1 MPDIVQID
9 FKSVGLRV
17 TEPDGTV
24 DTTRGQP
31 LGIRTPM
38 TLGTDSDGIFAMNF
52 SLRDQIRQNFRNM
65 VLTNWGERPGL
76 YNFGANLAPMTLE
89 LGTEDFDA
97 EVSVRIKTATNR
109 WMPYVQLIEM
119 QRAIENTDN
128 EHTAKVKLRIFY
140 DVPRLGVTRDA
151 IELIFFIAA

>member
-1 MPDIVQID
+1 MPDIAQIN
-9 FKSVGLRV
+9 FKSVGVRV

-24 DTTRGQP
+24 DTTGGRP
-31 LGIRTPM
+31 IGIRTPM
-38 TLGTDSDGIFAMNF
+38 TLGRESDGIFSMNF

-65 VLTNWGERPGL
+65 LLTNWGERVGQ
-76 YNFGANLAPMTLE
+76 YFFGANLSPMTLE

-109 WMPYVQLIEM
+109 WMPYINLIEM
-119 QRAIENTDN
+119 QRSIENTDN
-128 EHTAKVKLRIFY
+128 DHTAKVKLRIFY
-140 DVPRLGVTRDA
+140 DVPRLGIQRDA

>member
-1 MPDIVQID
+1 MPDIAQID

-17 TEPDGTV
+17 TEPDGSV
-24 DTTRGQP
+24 DTTEGRPIG
-31 LGIRTPM
+31 LRVPM

-52 SLRDQIRQNFRNM
+52 SLRQQIRENFRNM
-65 VLTNWGERPGL
+65 LLTNWGERLGL

-109 WMPYVQLIEM
+109 WMSYINLIEM
-119 QRAIENTDN
+119 QRTVENTDN
-128 EHTAKVKLRIFY
+128 QHTAKIKLRIFY
-140 DVPRLGVTRDA
+140 DVRRLGITRDA